1 MKKIMFV
8 VVAMAVLI
16 MGCGKEERVAEQSPA
31 GFNEIQVN
39 EIQVNPIKVEE
50 IQVEHIYTENVITE
64 NILTEN
70 VVTEN
75 ENVITW
81 ENANIQYWD

>member
-1 MKKIMFV
+1 MKKIIII
-8 VVAMAVLI
+8 VAMAVLL
-16 MGCGKEERVAEQSPA
+16 MGCGKEERNIEQSPA

-39 EIQVNPIKVEE
+39 KIQVNPIEVED

-64 NILTEN
+64 NVYTEN

-75 ENVITW
+75 VITW
-81 ENANIQYWD
+81 DNSPNIQYWD

>member
-1 MKKIMFV
+1 MKKMMFV
-8 VVAMAVLI
+8 VLAVATLCV
-16 MGCGKEERVAEQSPA
+16 GCGKEERVVEQSPS

-39 EIQVNPIKVEE
+39 EIQVNPIEVEE

-64 NILTEN
+64 NVITEN

-75 ENVITW
+75 VITW
-81 ENANIQYWD
+81 DNSPNIQYWDD